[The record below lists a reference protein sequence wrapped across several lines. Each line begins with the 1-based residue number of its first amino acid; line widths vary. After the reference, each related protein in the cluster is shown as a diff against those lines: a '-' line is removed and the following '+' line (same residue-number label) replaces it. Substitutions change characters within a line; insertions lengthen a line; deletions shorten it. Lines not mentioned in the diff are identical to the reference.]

1 MRIKDKKKFKKS
13 MTITIV
19 ILLIMLSFLVAII
32 KNINKKYNTI
42 DDFGSIKEV
51 LEYLECDYIRTEKS
65 KEEGYDKNI
74 HLRFNKDLYD
84 NEGSNERFFNNLVQ
98 MVAKISNYKST
109 ILTDTD
115 KNIIIKIKCNE
126 KSKEYETYYIN
137 DVEDYFTKKD
147 SSNSMEKFL
156 QEEDS
161 KLTINSSLLQ
171 KVIKS
176 NWRAN
181 DINFGSKESTFNDYD
196 IYFEEGIK
204 VRAVTNKIFN
214 IVFNSKYTDEIVN
227 NIKVGTSIENIKNIL
242 GDPIY
247 EDISANVIGYK
258 NEELYI
264 FFTEN
269 EVSVYRVDDIY
280 NEKFYKLIEKFV
292 NAEVNFQ
299 GFLDELTTLWPEYDE
314 YVNTEQLYILSYT
327 LKGIKIQV
335 TPENKDGIHLYTNYI
350 GLKKNEDFKRFIDSG
365 KVHIENTNLIFENE
379 MKRVS
384 AQKELEYTYINYMN
398 YMEQGKKDSNLFYY
412 ITSKNDE
419 GLVNKVSFL
428 SKDGNNPNNEL
439 KETMNSYI
447 WYNDHIFLYG
457 KTQDGIYMYDVI
469 NRETKKL
476 LSGED
481 NFEIKGLE
489 DNKLKYDNKSVQ
501 LQ

>member
-13 MTITIV
+13 MMITMA
-19 ILLIMLSFLVAII
+19 ILLILLVFVVAII

-42 DDFGSIKEV
+42 DDFGTVKEV
-51 LEYLECDYIRTEKS
+51 LEYLKCDYIRTENS
-65 KEEGYDKNI
+65 KEEDYDKNI

-98 MVAKISNYKST
+98 MVAKVSDYKST

-115 KNIIIKIKCNE
+115 RNIVIKIKCNN
-126 KSKEYETYYIN
+126 KSRTYETYYIN
-137 DVEDYFTKKD
+137 DIEDYFAKKD

-156 QEEDS
+156 KEENS

-171 KVIKS
+171 KLIKS
-176 NWRAN
+176 NWRVN
-181 DINFGSKESTFNDYD
+181 DSNFGSKESTFNNYD
-196 IYFEEGIK
+196 VYFEEGIS
-204 VRAVTNKIFN
+204 VRIVTNKVFN
-214 IVFNSKYTDEIVN
+214 IVFNSKYKDELVN
-227 NIKVGTSIENIKNIL
+227 NIKVGTSIEDIKNRL
-242 GDPIY
+242 GYPTY
-247 EDISANVIGYK
+247 EDKSANVIGYK
-258 NEELYI
+258 NEDIYI

-280 NEKFYKLIEKFV
+280 NEKFYEILEKFV
-292 NAEVNFQ
+292 NSEVDFQ
-299 GFLDELTTLWPEYDE
+299 KFLDELTTLWPEYDE
-314 YVNTEQLYILSYT
+314 YMNTEESYILTYT
-327 LKGIKIQV
+327 LKGIRVQV

-350 GLKKNEDFKRFIDSG
+350 GLKKNEDLQKFINSG
-365 KVHIENTNLIFENE
+365 KVHIEESNLIFENE
-379 MKRVS
+379 VRRVLLE
-384 AQKELEYTYINYMN
+384 KELEYTYVNYMN
-398 YMEQGKKDSNLFYY
+398 YIEPEKKDSKLFYY
-412 ITSKNDE
+412 MTSKNDE
-419 GLVNKVSFL
+419 GIVNKVSFL

-457 KTQDGIYMYDVI
+457 KAQDGIYMYDVI